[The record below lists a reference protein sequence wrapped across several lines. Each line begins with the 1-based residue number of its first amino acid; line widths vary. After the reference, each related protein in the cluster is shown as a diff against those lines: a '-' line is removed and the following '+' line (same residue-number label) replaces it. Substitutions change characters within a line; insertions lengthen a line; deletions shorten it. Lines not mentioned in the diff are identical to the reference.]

1 MSSDRLAQFT
11 ARANQAHERYRR
23 EFAGRS
29 RIGRDPQVLDGLV
42 AQLQQVLV
50 ECDSVEGSEALRGTI
65 EERITLYRNERKAIA
80 DAQAGGP
87 DVAAAFRLHDWSWM
101 DGRRYARHFAGQGR
115 STRDLGLM
123 LEMLEGE
130 RRRKS
135 EMERIAA
142 RHDEGWRA
150 ETIEAMSQGV
160 KLYSGEAEAI
170 AETRA
175 GLSAGQKAQTLASL
189 ANAQF
194 QLYRTHF
201 EGQSRRTRRP
211 ALLER
216 IIGQL
221 QDIASAME
229 ALDKGGLDSDANR
242 GNIQKVRDRVRH
254 HQEELTK
261 VKQARASTTPADLSG
276 AYADEAN
283 TLFNE
288 YRERFAGRA
297 RKDVDAA
304 ALSGLCDRILLVA
317 QNMGDLYATSALPG
331 VDKNLLITL
340 DNLKAYEREWSRI
353 QEAQRPSA

>member
-1 MSSDRLAQFT
+1 MSSDRLDQLT
-11 ARANQAHERYRR
+11 ARADQAHDRYRR

-50 ECDSVEGSEALRGTI
+50 ECSSVEGTESLQGTI
-65 EERITLYRNERKAIA
+65 QQRIDLYRSERKAIA

-87 DVAAAFRLHDWSWM
+87 DVAAAFRMHDWSWM

-130 RRRKS
+130 RRRKA
-135 EMERIAA
+135 EMERMAG
-142 RHDEGWRA
+142 RHEAGWRG
-150 ETIEAMSQGV
+150 ETIQAMTEGV

-175 GLSAGQKAQTLASL
+175 GLGVGQKAQTLATL

-211 ALLER
+211 ALLDR

-221 QDIASAME
+221 RDIASGME
-229 ALDKGGLDSDANR
+229 ALDKGGLDSEANR
-242 GNIQKVRDRVRH
+242 GNIQKVRDRIRH
-254 HQEELTK
+254 HEAEVVK
-261 VKQARASTTPADLSG
+261 VKQARANTTPADLSS

-283 TLFNE
+283 ALFKE
-288 YRERFAGRA
+288 YRERFAGRP
-297 RKDVDAA
+297 RKDVDAEG
-304 ALSGLCDRILLVA
+304 LSGLCDRILVVA
-317 QNMGDLYATSALPG
+317 QNMGDLHAASALPG

-340 DNLKAYEREWSRI
+340 DNLKAYEREWSRV
-353 QEAQRPSA
+353 QEAQRPTA